1 METAIRNALVLTG
14 RISPKD
20 RIEVIEKTGGT
31 SDFVRVGLYAYHGRK
46 KKPFVYWN
54 ICVDVARELIRW
66 ESSTFYYI

>member
-66 ESSTFYYI
+66 DSSTFYYI